1 MPLSETETIN
11 LLKSLKGEAP
21 TTYSKVYVQLH
32 TGAPGSSGTANVAGE
47 STRKEATLTG
57 TSTLKNSGEVKWTSV
72 STAETYKYFS
82 IWSAATAGTF
92 LGEEALEAE
101 KAVSVGD
108 NADFPAEALTLT
120 VGHA

>member
-1 MPLSETETIN
+1 VPLSEAETTN

-21 TTYSKVYVQLH
+21 TTYSKVWAQLH

-47 STRKEATLTG
+47 SKRKEATLTG
-57 TSTLKNSGEVKWTSV
+57 TTVLKNSAAVKWTSV

-82 IWSAATAGTF
+82 FWSAETGGTF

-108 NADFPAEALTLT
+108 SAEFATETLTLT
-120 VGHA
+120 VSHA